1 MYNIDVNII
10 KNDMCECGSVLLKI
24 EFRENQNKEPMTGC
38 VMCDSEIENLLT
50 TRFVWL
56 YD

>member
-1 MYNIDVNII
+1 
-10 KNDMCECGSVLLKI
+10 MCECGSVLLKI

-50 TRFVWL
+50 TRFAWL
-56 YD
+56 YN